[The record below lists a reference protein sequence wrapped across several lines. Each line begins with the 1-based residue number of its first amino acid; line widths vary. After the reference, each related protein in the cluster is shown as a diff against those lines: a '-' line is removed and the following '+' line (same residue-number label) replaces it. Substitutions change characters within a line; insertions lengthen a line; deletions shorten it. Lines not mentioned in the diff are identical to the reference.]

1 MKAIAQS
8 TGRSIAQIKADANA
22 TGDLGIVAEQSRS
35 NQCMIFQP
43 AKLTVQ
49 SVFSKLKDI
58 AQMSGQSVSISDT
71 KITVQRMFSK
81 LKHTEQ
87 MSGQYIGI
95 NDTDLLICTGF
106 LDYVHHPDF

>member
-8 TGRSIAQIKADANA
+8 TGRTVAQIKTDANA

-58 AQMSGQSVSISDT
+58 AQMSGQSVSINN
-71 KITVQRMFSK
+71 VQSVFSK
-81 LKHTEQ
+81 LKYIVR
-87 MSGQYIGI
+87 MSDQSVNI
-95 NDTDLLICTGF
+95 TT
-106 LDYVHHPDF
+106 

>member
-8 TGRSIAQIKADANA
+8 TGRTIAQIKTDANA

-58 AQMSGQSVSISDT
+58 AQMSGQSVSINN
-71 KITVQRMFSK
+71 KKLTVQGVFSK
-81 LKHTEQ
+81 LKYIVH
-87 MSGQYIGI
+87 MSGQSVSITTQ
-95 NDTDLLICTGF
+95 NLLFRG
-106 LDYVHHPDF
+106 Y